1 MAQKYTTVFE
11 NDTITLS
18 HGHDGYWL
26 YDETRSMNLSM
37 RAKTE
42 QEAFVQTILYYQER
56 LSEVE
61 TAYKKIKNQVN
72 TFVNQF
78 TEDDQD

>member
-1 MAQKYTTVFE
+1 MTQKYAIVFE
-11 NDTITLS
+11 NETINLS

-37 RAKTE
+37 KAKTE
-42 QEAFVQTILYYQER
+42 QEAFVEAIRYYQQR
-56 LSEVE
+56 LIEIE

-72 TFVNQF
+72 AFVSQF
-78 TEDDQD
+78 TDEDQD

>member
-1 MAQKYTTVFE
+1 MAQNYTTVFE

-18 HGHDGYWL
+18 QGRDGYWL

-37 RAKTE
+37 KAKTE
-42 QEAFVQTILYYQER
+42 QEAFVETILYYQER
-56 LSEVE
+56 LSEIE
-61 TAYKKIKNQVN
+61 TAYTKIENQVSI
-72 TFVNQF
+72 FVSQF